1 MKNLKFIIYNV
12 RSDTDF
18 SSNYITKLESVAY
31 IKVSRDLE
39 SRILSEK
46 NIVGPQGPGGPTS
59 AIFAAIGLRL
69 GTVRIRLWAMIQRP
83 FLEIV

>member
-46 NIVGPQGPGGPTS
+46 ILWDPRGQEVQHPQFLLQL
-59 AIFAAIGLRL
+59 AL
-69 GTVRIRLWAMIQRP
+69 G
-83 FLEIV
+83 